1 VSDGNGSELRLFAI
15 LLLAA
20 VLLVAVL
27 VLYLLPAAAPLL
39 AELNSGLGLKDA
51 ALWGFGVT
59 VALFVLFAVVAGDSL
74 IGEIQFML
82 SSFFGF
88 FLILTLLIAWVF

>member
-1 VSDGNGSELRLFAI
+1 MSDGNGSELRLFAI